1 VTSLL
6 APKPISLANDK
17 ESRQRVGAVFR
28 AVRLSQRRR
37 SLDVAT
43 AMGMPHRTY
52 QAIEAGVGQAEIGD
66 LEAFARATGADTFG
80 VIAAILCGAP
90 EVAEQT
96 GENKLMLIASLE
108 LADLLKALGPTVASV
123 KPHQVLKAVSKLKR
137 LLQREV
143 YFIDQSEDWLERRSR
158 RSALELEVEES
169 TEP

>member
-1 VTSLL
+1 LSVTSLL

-37 SLDVAT
+37 SLDV
-43 AMGMPHRTY
+43 
-52 QAIEAGVGQAEIGD
+52 
-66 LEAFARATGADTFG
+66 ARATGADTFG